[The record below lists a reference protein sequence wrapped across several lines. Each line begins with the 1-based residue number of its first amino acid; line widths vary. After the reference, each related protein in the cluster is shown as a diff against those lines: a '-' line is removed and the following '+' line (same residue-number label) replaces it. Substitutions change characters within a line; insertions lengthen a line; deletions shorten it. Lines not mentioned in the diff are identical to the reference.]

1 MRSAE
6 RTLLWDRS
14 KARELLVPVTAKLSR
29 QFYERLGDE
38 ITNELVD
45 WLNQVDTS
53 YRLELRELNESNF
66 GRFDA
71 NVERRFAE
79 SDAKVERRF
88 AEFERRFADFEVK
101 VDRRFAD
108 VEVRMEQ
115 RFAELELKIEKIRS
129 EMAAFKAELIKW
141 MFLFWLGT
149 VATTLAI
156 SQAVR

>member
-1 MRSAE
+1 M
-6 RTLLWDRS
+6 
-14 KARELLVPVTAKLSR
+14 PVTAKLSR

-38 ITNELVD
+38 VTNELVD

-53 YRLELRELNESNF
+53 YRLELRELNESSF

-79 SDAKVERRF
+79 FDANVERRFAEADAKVERRF
-88 AEFERRFADFEVK
+88 VEFEHRFVEFELRTARELGGFKIEVGRRITMLEAK
-101 VDRRFAD
+101 VDSGFD
-108 VEVRMEQ
+108 
-115 RFAELELKIEKIRS
+115 KIQS
-129 EMAAFKAELIKW
+129 EMTAFKAELIKW

-156 SQAVR
+156 SQAIR